1 MEVRPAT
8 AADVEVLR
16 GLWDASIDETTFTP
30 YPGAPFD
37 PALVTDQLALVA
49 EDDGRIVGTAY
60 ANLVTSEYGFVFGV
74 YVRPDARRR
83 GIARTL
89 MRAIATELRNRGRAY
104 VVLSVDTPNAGAR
117 ALYERLGFVD
127 AARIL
132 RARVDQLA
140 DG

>member
-1 MEVRPAT
+1 MEVRQAT
-8 AADVEVLR
+8 GADVEVLR
-16 GLWDASIDETTFTP
+16 GLWDASMAEATFTP

-37 PALVTDQLALVA
+37 PAFLTDHLALVA
-49 EDDGRIVGTAY
+49 EEEGRIVGAAY
-60 ANLVTSEYGFVFGV
+60 ANLVSTHYGFVFGV

-83 GIARTL
+83 GIARAL
-89 MRAIATELRNRGRAY
+89 MRAIARELRSRDRAY

-132 RARVDQLA
+132 QARVDQLA